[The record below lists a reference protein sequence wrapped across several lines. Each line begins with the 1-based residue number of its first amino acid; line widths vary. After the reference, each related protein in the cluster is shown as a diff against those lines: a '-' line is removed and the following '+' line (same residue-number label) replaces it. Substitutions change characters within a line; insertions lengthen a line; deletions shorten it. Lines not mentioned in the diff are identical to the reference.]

1 LKKYGKLILQKLKVG
16 VVGVGHLGRL
26 HASLYKQV
34 AGVELAGIYDLDSER
49 ANAVASEAGC
59 RNFPSFAA
67 LLENVQAVNLVVPTT
82 HHFALAKTALAA
94 GKHLFIEKPI
104 TTTVA
109 EADELIR
116 LAEKHHCKIQ
126 VGHIERFNQAM
137 RALRSI
143 EVAPMFI
150 ESHRLATFN
159 PRGTDVA
166 VVLDLMIHDLD
177 IILSLV
183 NSPIKSI
190 DANGV
195 AVVSAEPDIANARI
209 KFENGCVANVTASR
223 ISQKKMRKM
232 RLFERDTYVSID
244 LLQGISERFK
254 LETELP
260 DAEARRGIVMGKM
273 EGEKTGYVFYERLS
287 APEGN
292 ALLMELE
299 SFVRAVLHDATPPV
313 TAEDGR
319 KALAV
324 ASEIAEIIKEQDS

>member
-1 LKKYGKLILQKLKVG
+1 MQKLKVG

-34 AGVELAGIYDLDSER
+34 EAAELVGIYDLDSER
-49 ANAVASEAGC
+49 A
-59 RNFPSFAA
+59 
-67 LLENVQAVNLVVPTT
+67 QAVGKEIGCPVFDSFEALVGEAEAINLVVPTT
-82 HHFALAKTALAA
+82 QHFALAQIALNRQ
-94 GKHLFIEKPI
+94 KHIFIEKPI

-109 EADELIR
+109 EADA
-116 LAEKHHCKIQ
+116 LAELAAAKGVKIQ

-143 EVAPMFI
+143 DVRPMFI
-150 ESHRLATFN
+150 ESHRLASFN

-166 VVLDLMIHDLD
+166 VVLDLMIHDID

-244 LLQGISERFK
+244 LLQGISERFS
-254 LETELP
+254 LETALP
-260 DAEARRGIVMGKM
+260 DADARRGIVMGKM
-273 EGEKTGYVFYERLS
+273 EGQKTGYVFYERLN

-299 SFVRAVLHDATPPV
+299 TFVEAVLHDKTPPV
-313 TAEDGR
+313 TADDGR

-324 ASEIAEIIKEQDS
+324 ASEIAEIIRAQGG

>member
-1 LKKYGKLILQKLKVG
+1 MQKLKVG
-16 VVGVGHLGRL
+16 VAGVGHLGKL

-34 AGVELAGIYDLDSER
+34 AAAELVGIYDLDAER
-49 ANAVASEAGC
+49 AQAVAGEFGCDVFSSFEALVE
-59 RNFPSFAA
+59 S
-67 LLENVQAVNLVVPTT
+67 VQALNIVAPTT
-82 HHFALAKTALAA
+82 HHFALAEKALAV

-104 TTTVA
+104 ATTVA
-109 EADELIR
+109 EADALIR
-116 LAEKHHCKIQ
+116 LAGEKKCKIQ

-143 EVAPMFI
+143 QVAPMFI
-150 ESHRLATFN
+150 ESHRLASFD

-183 NSPIKSI
+183 NSPVKSI

-232 RLFERDTYVSID
+232 RLFERDAYVSID

-273 EGEKTGYVFYERLS
+273 EGQKTAYVFYERLS
-287 APEGN
+287 ALEGN

-299 SFVRAVLHDATPPV
+299 TFAHAILHDEQPPV

-324 ASEIAEIIKEQDS
+324 ASEIAEIIRGQEVG

>member
-1 LKKYGKLILQKLKVG
+1 MQKLKVG

-26 HASLYKQV
+26 HASLYKHV
-34 AGVELAGIYDLDSER
+34 AEAELVGIYDLDSER
-49 ANAVASEAGC
+49 AEAVASETGC
-59 RNFPSFAA
+59 RSFLSFAA

-82 HHFALAKTALAA
+82 HHFELAKQALTS

-104 TTTVA
+104 TTMVA
-109 EADELIR
+109 EADKLIR
-116 LAEKHHCKIQ
+116 LAEEQHCKIQ

-143 EVAPMFI
+143 EIAPMFI

-159 PRGTDVA
+159 LRGTDVA
-166 VVLDLMIHDLD
+166 VVLDLMIHDID

-183 NSPIKSI
+183 KSPIKSI

-209 KFENGCVANVTASR
+209 KFENGCVANITASR

-244 LLQGISERFK
+244 LLQGISECFK

-260 DAEARRGIVMGKM
+260 APEKRSGIVMGKM

-299 SFVRAVLHDATPPV
+299 SFARAVLHDETPPV

-319 KALAV
+319 KALSV
-324 ASEIAEIIKEQDS
+324 ASEIAEIIQGQEAG